1 MEGQIKR
8 VPLQHEIINCI
19 REYIE
24 KHELK
29 PGDKLPSQ
37 AALIEML
44 GVSRTAL
51 REAIKTLEAKDVLE
65 AKNGKGIYVKENYLS
80 GLAKQIKFSKEKD
93 TLIELLEVRGILEK
107 EIIKRVIQN
116 ATDEEIEELGAILS
130 VLMDKYNHNEKQN
143 KEDKAFHYKIYSMSH
158 HQTIQSLVTFLS
170 ESMDELWEFP
180 LNMESPFID
189 TIPLHADLF
198 EAIKERNVKKA
209 KEINNQILNMMLK
222 ELHEQK

>member
-8 VPLQHEIINCI
+8 VPLQHEIISCI

-37 AALIEML
+37 AALVEML

-51 REAIKTLEAKDVLE
+51 REAIKILEAKDVLE

-80 GLAKQIKFSKEKD
+80 GLANQIEFSKEKD

-107 EIIKRVIQN
+107 EIIKRVVQN
-116 ATDEEIEELGAILS
+116 ATDEEMDELGRILN
-130 VLMDKYNHNEKQN
+130 VLMEKYNRNEKQN

-158 HQTIQSLVTFLS
+158 HQTIQSLVMFLS
-170 ESMDELWEFP
+170 DSMDEMWEFP
-180 LNMESPFID
+180 LNMKSPFID
-189 TIPLHADLF
+189 TIPLHADLY
-198 EAIKERNVKKA
+198 EALKERNVKKA

-222 ELHEQK
+222 ELREQM